1 MKFEIRNYSFSYGK
15 VERTFTVQI
24 DDFFMEKGSCVFI
37 FGDSGSCKSTF
48 FNLLSGII
56 NTTLGEQIKKAFPG
70 IEYIMHECKLLP
82 WHTLRKN
89 VQIISNIRRAETDLS
104 LLKYYCNL
112 FNLPEDVFDLKSWQ
126 LSLGM
131 RQRFEIALALSN
143 NPQLIILDEG
153 LSGIDIKNKG
163 IVCQALYNYV
173 KDNDA
178 VLLGTAHQ
186 ISDILRLAERVYV
199 MKNGTFIDNYL
210 INTDVRERISLSL
223 KELYA
228 LPDADILL
236 ERKGEVK

>member
-1 MKFEIRNYSFSYGK
+1 MKFEIQDYFFSYGK
-15 VERTFTVQI
+15 AEKAFTIRI
-24 DDFFMEKGSCVFI
+24 DDFFMEKASCVFI
-37 FGDSGSCKSTF
+37 FGDSGSGKSNF

-56 NTTLGEQIKKAFPG
+56 NNTLGEKVKRAFPN

-82 WHTLRKN
+82 WHTLWRN
-89 VQIISNIRRAETDLS
+89 VQIISNIRRVETDLS

-112 FNLPEDVFDLKSWQ
+112 FNLPEEVLNLKSWQ

-163 IVCQALYNYV
+163 IVCQALYHYV
-173 KDNDA
+173 KENNII
-178 VLLGTAHQ
+178 LLGTAHQ
-186 ISDILRLAERVYV
+186 VSDILRLAERIYV
-199 MKNGTFIDNYL
+199 IKNGTFINNYS
-210 INTDVRERISLSL
+210 IKMEVEKRIFLPL

-236 ERKGEVK
+236 EVK